1 MIGFVGGTT
10 FCNVIINCINLEV
23 PGNLDFPA
31 GEPSEGCHFDGFKG
45 VVSEAMTN
53 GSLLVA
59 QVSHTSRQVQD
70 SVNAN
75 PMSISYVQLVNSSI
89 SEKTFAAP
97 RPAAE
102 GDIAN
107 IINSLAHAS
116 EFLDNVGFNGIELHG
131 ARGYLLAQFLSPRT
145 NKRTDG
151 TMVVANSIEYTLG
164 GIDNEDFKAFA
175 VTLENAK
182 REENSKREKYFLI
195 QAEEIVEVLKR
206 DMKIFSTRGFKSI
219 KAMVDSL
226 QVIDGVFKAVATADI
241 SRIPAS
247 PEQ

>member
-151 TMVVANSIEYTLG
+151 TMVV
-164 GIDNEDFKAFA
+164 
-175 VTLENAK
+175 